1 MRNTSLGISPALDSA
16 RDQSMVNVD
25 CKLHHNH
32 RVFLLRC
39 AVTDISKRDLG
50 TKGGSRTVS
59 SCRLRSKGRT
69 LTFRSCHVY
78 IRQGCCVLDSI
89 RACTLVCGT
98 STYVVFDHLFRV
110 LIRITHTTHNS
121 QLSHFLVS
129 LIRNNTTR
137 MLLSNTGT
145 DDRLRILLGF
155 KQRKSTVR
163 SVRYESYHSLELP
176 QNNLL
181 FD

>member
-1 MRNTSLGISPALDSA
+1 MCMRNTSLGISLALDSA

-50 TKGGSRTVS
+50 SKGGSRTVS

-98 STYVVFDHLFRV
+98 STYVVLNFNH
-110 LIRITHTTHNS
+110 ITFSCYDENVTCTTH
-121 QLSHFLVS
+121 LYYEK
-129 LIRNNTTR
+129 ITTTPTLEHR
-137 MLLSNTGT
+137 YGRY
-145 DDRLRILLGF
+145 D
-155 KQRKSTVR
+155 VR
-163 SVRYESYHSLELP
+163 SWSTESYG
-176 QNNLL
+176 NL
-181 FD
+181 